1 MTHENWEGPTRL
13 SEALE
18 WGLMEGSLTERAKE
32 AGANCVDALPCV
44 LPPCFFF
51 QRLQG
56 KDLGVSHSWLSPFPA
71 LCAHRVQAGEMR
83 DGTS

>member
-44 LPPCFFF
+44 
-51 QRLQG
+51 
-56 KDLGVSHSWLSPFPA
+56 
-71 LCAHRVQAGEMR
+71 
-83 DGTS
+83 